1 MEMDEGMDEEE
12 YDEEE
17 EQQMEYNP
25 LRGGGA
31 MWNYLIRKILKVWN
45 YVKLTIQKLMN
56 LAENMNLIWKLR

>member
-12 YDEEE
+12 YDDEE

-31 MWNYLIRKILKVWN
+31 M
-45 YVKLTIQKLMN
+45 
-56 LAENMNLIWKLR
+56 